1 MMSNLTQIFLV
12 HASFVVSELQQLW
25 LQMTWNVNKCKYWQ
39 NFSYLGKQ
47 FVQDHRSLRLMPSV
61 LREKQHT
68 IVKSHRPHKSCSVI
82 IMKRMKA
89 CQALCHVQEGKTA
102 TKFHYNT
109 EPITSSKTICHNS
122 FRLDLHSHFAFEIF
136 RFIDFI
142 HGLWS
147 IDLHLMESVFSSR
160 ETWGQTHAAVM
171 RGDDGE
177 NFTIKVSFQGG
188 LWCLESALNI

>member
-1 MMSNLTQIFLV
+1 MSNLTQIFIV
-12 HASFVVSELQQLW
+12 HASFVVSELQQLR
-25 LQMTWNVNKCKYWQ
+25 LQMTWRTFHIWVNNLFKTIVASDSCPLCWEK
-39 NFSYLGKQ
+39 
-47 FVQDHRSLRLMPSV
+47 
-61 LREKQHT
+61 KQHT

-89 CQALCHVQEGKTA
+89 SQASCHMQEGKTA
-102 TKFHYNT
+102 TQFHYNT
-109 EPITSSKTICHNS
+109 EPITSTKTICHNS
-122 FRLDLHSHFAFEIF
+122 FRLDLHLHFAFENF

-147 IDLHLMESVFSSR
+147 IDLYLMESVFSSR